1 MTSGEV
7 SGKGSGNGRRELWAW
22 LALTVL
28 GSCLV
33 LLAAGQVW
41 VRVLGAQAA
50 DAVAPT
56 GGDLSPVLSPLA
68 LAGLAGVVA
77 VLATKGAGRRVVGAL
92 VALCGAGAAAGTWAG
107 LASATVTGWLRE
119 HNAVRAV
126 AGLPWEPVPGW
137 PVVAGLGALLLLAGG
152 VLAAVRGGRW
162 AGMSSRYDRA
172 ADATDERAGDGAGV
186 VAATARRGHEDR
198 ELWDALDRG
207 DDPTE
212 SPEPRWGR

>member
-1 MTSGEV
+1 M
-7 SGKGSGNGRRELWAW
+7 
-22 LALTVL
+22 
-28 GSCLV
+28 
-33 LLAAGQVW
+33 
-41 VRVLGAQAA
+41 
-50 DAVAPT
+50 
-56 GGDLSPVLSPLA
+56 
-68 LAGLAGVVA
+68 
-77 VLATKGAGRRVVGAL
+77 
-92 VALCGAGAAAGTWAG
+92 
-107 LASATVTGWLRE
+107 TGWLRE

-172 ADATDERAGDGAGV
+172 ADATDERAGGRPGA

-212 SPEPRWGR
+212 SPEPR